1 MPSYLKF
8 LRVSGL
14 AWKVW
19 MRNRDVFMKTYK
31 VNFILP
37 LLEPILY
44 LLALGFGLGLY
55 IGTIDGTPYAVFI
68 APGLISISIMNSAF
82 FECTYGSYVRMYYQK
97 TFDAIVATPLNLDE
111 VITGEILWGA
121 TRSLINASLMLMVII
136 AFGLVSLPTALIIIP
151 FSFLAGFL
159 FSTIAM
165 CFIAVS
171 PTIDSLNYPIFL
183 LITPMFLFS
192 GTFFPISILPQPIQY
207 ISIASLPLVHV
218 VEISRALT
226 MSRWD
231 ELLLFNL
238 VWITIVS
245 IVFFVLSVNLMK
257 RRLIS

>member
-1 MPSYLKF
+1 MRSYLK
-8 LRVSGL
+8 LPKVSNW

-37 LLEPILY
+37 FLEPILY
-44 LLALGFGLGLY
+44 LLALGFGLGGY
-55 IGTIDGTPYAVFI
+55 IGAIDGIPYAVFI

-97 TFDAIVATPLNLDE
+97 TFDAIIATPLSLDE
-111 VITGEILWGA
+111 VITGEILWGS
-121 TRSLINASLMLMVII
+121 TRSLINASLMLLVII

-151 FSFLAGFL
+151 FSFISGFL

-165 CFIAVS
+165 CFTAIS

-192 GTFFPISILPQPIQY
+192 GTFFPISALPQPIQY
-207 ISIASLPLVHV
+207 ASFASLPLVHV
-218 VEISRALT
+218 VSISRALT
-226 MSRWD
+226 MGRWD
-231 ELLLFNL
+231 ETLPLNL
-238 VWITIVS
+238 IWIALVS
-245 IVFFVLSVNLMK
+245 LVLFVLSVNLMK